1 MCPRFYAAGNPWE
14 ANNMNTDAL
23 QKVIKTIKSRYPRM
37 DDSNPKVSPQG
48 DHFLITFRKKDQL
61 PGGKS
66 LEQTIRVVA
75 DGQGNTLKVT
85 SSKG

>member
-1 MCPRFYAAGNPWE
+1 
-14 ANNMNTDAL
+14 MNTEAL
-23 QKVIKTIKSRYPRM
+23 QKVIKSVKLKYPRLE
-37 DDSNPKVSPQG
+37 DNNPKVTAQG
-48 DHFLITFRKKDQL
+48 ENYLITFRQKDQL

-75 DGQGNTLKVT
+75 DSQGNTLKVT

>member
-1 MCPRFYAAGNPWE
+1 
-14 ANNMNTDAL
+14 MNSEAL
-23 QKVIKTIKSRYPRM
+23 QKVIKSVKSRYPRL
-37 DDSNPKVSPQG
+37 DDSSPKVTVQG
-48 DHFLITFRKKDQL
+48 DNYLITFKRTDQL

-75 DGQGNTLKVT
+75 DGQGNTLKIT